1 MANEFDLGLNI
12 ASIETELP
20 DPVIT
25 LTGSDT
31 LTASETAKMPLLA
44 LTAYG
49 RSWQGE
55 RVVNVADIGI
65 EGYGIPVS
73 SGGNYTDD
81 NGQQW
86 VCDELIVNADGTG
99 KIINRIK
106 KFRLPSESNWT
117 WAVNRF
123 GIPYTTGLNTSFI
136 PEDTGSLRCL
146 CTHFIKA
153 QCLIYGTWI
162 DIMTAD
168 FGGDATVFK
177 DFLSNNA
184 VYTYYPLATPTETE
198 LTPEQLTALQPLVD
212 KYGAFKACFMST
224 QDGTPTPENP
234 VEIVSAVDLHRV
246 SVPIESIG
254 DSGSV
259 TVTSCGKNLFD
270 PSLCSSYTGAGVIY
284 TNNDDGTFTV
294 KGTATSWAG
303 SVSDVFILPKGT
315 YMLSTPNKT
324 GQINVSVS
332 DGAKN
337 YYAQFTLSDATEV
350 KVIMQAISGAT
361 VDTTFSIQIEKGA
374 VATDYEPYKST
385 TTKIATA
392 LPLRGIP
399 VSNGGNYTDSNGQE
413 WVCDTLEHIYG
424 EPAQYV
430 QRVEKSKAVIVDEY
444 NLREHGAAVLTR
456 WRDDSNPEPLLTYY
470 EKYLGEYGIFSVDD
484 LDGHRHCKL
493 YGIDKYELRRPPYY
507 PNPYIGGYQYSQ
519 FGWDIDSPNYE
530 GLEFVLLG
538 DWRYEDGSPYEGARP
553 GFALENGKDIPKE
566 YICTTGVV
574 TAGAEIIYPEK
585 ENITLLT
592 TAETEELNSLSGFTG
607 STTIYNDSTAEMTV
621 KLLREDFEMQYI
633 HWIKESQSY
642 VCEKAGKYK
651 IICVGGGSSGGIGAT
666 GAAEIMQAAGTT
678 TSFGT
683 IISAEGG
690 GKSRALVGSTHIGS
704 GTLVGG
710 QSGYDGINY
719 GSTSHVMTYESTV
732 HFSSTGS
739 NSSVMWGTGHGYG
752 AGGGARSCSDNLL
765 AAGGRCGK
773 VESTIVDLEENQTI
787 ACTIGGGGVLKLS
800 DANVLDYLKT
810 YVDKETTSASGM
822 GERVSACVS
831 DGADGVI
838 IIQYLGV

>member
-25 LTGSDT
+25 LTGSDN
-31 LTASETAKMPLLA
+31 LTASETAEMPLLA

-49 RSWQGE
+49 RSTQGYASYGGE
-55 RVVNVADIGI
+55 PFPIENIG
-65 EGYGIPVS
+65 
-73 SGGNYTDD
+73 
-81 NGQQW
+81 
-86 VCDELIVNADGTG
+86 DG
-99 KIINRIK
+99 
-106 KFRLPSESNWT
+106 
-117 WAVNRF
+117 
-123 GIPYTTGLNTSFI
+123 
-136 PEDTGSLRCL
+136 GSL
-146 CTHFIKA
+146 T
-153 QCLIYGTWI
+153 
-162 DIMTAD
+162 
-168 FGGDATVFK
+168 
-177 DFLSNNA
+177 
-184 VYTYYPLATPTETE
+184 
-198 LTPEQLTALQPLVD
+198 LTT
-212 KYGAFKACFMST
+212 
-224 QDGTPTPENP
+224 
-234 VEIVSAVDLHRV
+234 
-246 SVPIESIG
+246 
-254 DSGSV
+254 
-259 TVTSCGKNLFD
+259 CGKNLFMYID
-270 PSLCSSYTGAGVIY
+270 YTAVPINPNSNGKITKTADEITIVTTDAASSGALIPPSAVSKMLGNFDGCKITFSCDIY
-284 TNNDDGTFTV
+284 
-294 KGTATSWAG
+294 
-303 SVSDVFILPKGT
+303 SDSEIS
-315 YMLSTPNKT
+315 LSM
-324 GQINVSVS
+324 G
-332 DGAKN
+332 
-337 YYAQFTLSDATEV
+337 LSDAAKV
-350 KVIMQAISGAT
+350 KLSAGAWKRYSVVNT
-361 VDTTFSIQIEKGA
+361 VDLTRGLRFYNKSGVVAALNIRNIQIELGETS
-374 VATDYEPYKST
+374 TDYEPYKST
-385 TTKIATA
+385 TAKIVTA

-399 VSNGGNYTDSNGQE
+399 VSSGGNYTDSNGQE

-456 WRDDSNPEPLLTYY
+456 WRDDSNTEPLLTYY

-666 GAAEIMQAAGTT
+666 GTAEIMQAAGTT

-690 GKSRALVGSTHIGS
+690 GKSRALVGSMHIGS
-704 GTLVGG
+704 GALVGG

-752 AGGGARSCSDNLL
+752 AGGGARSYSDVLL

-822 GERVSACVS
+822 GEKVSACVS